1 MPMKLVNGLP
11 GDLNPAEFADEIVVI
26 MRGLVGE
33 STQRRRDAR
42 KQLIEMGPVV
52 LPQVSRMLKSGH
64 QQLRW
69 EAAQILKVMGSEEAI
84 PMLLLLL
91 SDQEDDIRWIAAQ
104 GLIEIG
110 RAAMVPLL
118 GKLVE
123 HAADPDIRQGAH
135 HVLVRLL
142 TIRER
147 HVHKKLLHALD
158 HYQKTGEMVPHWA
171 GELLD
176 ELLLKAPNE

>member
-11 GDLNPAEFADEIVVI
+11 EDLDPTEFADEIVPV
-26 MRGLVGE
+26 MLGLVGE
-33 STQRRRDAR
+33 STQRRRASR
-42 KQLIEMGPVV
+42 EQLIEMGPVV
-52 LPQVSRMLKSGH
+52 LPQLFRMLDSRH

-69 EAAQILKVMGSEEAI
+69 EAAQVIKMMGAKEAI
-84 PMLLLLL
+84 PILLLLL
-91 SDQEDDIRWIAAQ
+91 TDREDDIRWIAAE

-110 RAAMVPLL
+110 RPALVPLL
-118 GKLVE
+118 GKVVE

-147 HVHKKLLHALD
+147 QVHKKLLHALD
-158 HYQKTGEMVPHWA
+158 HYQKTGEMVPFWA
-171 GELLD
+171 GQLLD
-176 ELLLKAPNE
+176 ELLLKLPME